1 MLDYYVL
8 KEIAAEL
15 RDRLGSISAARRSVL
30 VGVVGLF
37 AVAIFV
43 ALVSMFSGGNGLRRY
58 RLSGT
63 CKFHGQPV
71 ASGTISFTAVRSGV
85 KHSGYAAIREGVFDT
100 SIEGVGHVGGA
111 QNYTVIGFAE
121 ALGGEFEEDAAPPAL
136 FEPIEWRDSLPSS
149 AAVLD
154 VDLPR

>member
-15 RDRLGSISAARRSVL
+15 RDRLGSTSAARRSVL
-30 VGVVGLF
+30 LGVVGLF

-43 ALVSMFSGGNGLRRY
+43 ALVSMFSGGGSLRRY

-63 CKFHGQPV
+63 CEFHGQPI
-71 ASGTISFTAVRSGV
+71 ASGTISFTAVGSGV

-100 SIEGVGHVGGA
+100 SVDGVGHVGGA
-111 QNYTVIGFAE
+111 QDFTVIGFAKAAE
-121 ALGGEFEEDAAPPAL
+121 GEFEEDAAPPAL

-154 VDLPR
+154 VELPR